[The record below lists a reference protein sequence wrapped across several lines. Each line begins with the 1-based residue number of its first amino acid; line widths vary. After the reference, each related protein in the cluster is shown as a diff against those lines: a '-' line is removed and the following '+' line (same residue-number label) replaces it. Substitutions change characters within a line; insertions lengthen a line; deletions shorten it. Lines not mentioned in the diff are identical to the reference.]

1 MDIFVITGLNVY
13 IMDQYVMVINH
24 AVMEMMK
31 EVAQKSYNKQGDVIP
46 YLTSGCM
53 YFPI

>member
-31 EVAQKSYNKQGDVIP
+31 EVAVRLKYYYTK
-46 YLTSGCM
+46 
-53 YFPI
+53 